1 MNGSMQ
7 PGTGLWIDISLWSAD
22 LTRLKDEIERLG
34 PHADSFHLDAAD
46 GHFVPTLLFF
56 PDLVA
61 QLRPL
66 TTVPFHLHLMATRP
80 QDLIPAFLEAGVD
93 RITVPFEV
101 GKRVKP
107 ALETIRSAGRAAGV
121 SLDLDTDVSEVKPL
135 LPLVDTVVMMGTA
148 VGVKGLGLDDR
159 ACDRITAV
167 KKLVGP
173 NVRVVA
179 DGAIRDHTV
188 PLLRDAGADGIV
200 PGSLICASPD
210 LGATVAWLR
219 SLV

>member
-1 MNGSMQ
+1 MQ
-7 PGTGLWIDISLWSAD
+7 SPPGLLVDISLWSAD
-22 LTRLKDEIERLG
+22 LTHLADDLKRLE
-34 PHADSFHLDAAD
+34 PHAESFHLDAAD

-66 TTVPFHLHLMATRP
+66 TEIPFHLHLMATRP
-80 QDLIPAFLEAGVD
+80 QDLLPQFLEAGVN
-93 RITVPFEV
+93 RVTIPFEV

-107 ALETIRSAGRAAGV
+107 ALEMVRAAGRAAGI
-121 SLDLDTDVSEVKPL
+121 SLDLETPVEAVKPFL
-135 LPLVDTVVMMGTA
+135 SHIDTVVMMGTA

-159 ACDRITAV
+159 ACDRIREV
-167 KKLVGP
+167 KKIVP
-173 NVRVVA
+173 PSVRVIA
-179 DGAIRDHTV
+179 DGAIREHTV

-210 LGATVAWLR
+210 LEGTMRWLR
-219 SLV
+219 TF